1 MTQSRFASFV
11 AGLLAIAAAHG
22 AAFGAGQV
30 QFVSGS
36 VKIVSAAG
44 SESVP
49 AKGARVAEGDSVATG
64 QDSMAQI
71 KMRDGATLVVQSN
84 TLATVEVFRY
94 AGVEDGNERF
104 VLRIHRGGIRGITG
118 AVGRTNKQNYRLE
131 TPIAQMGVRGTDHES
146 YFFPASASADPAAP
160 RPGAY
165 NKVNVGGMYL
175 RTTAGE
181 VAVQPN
187 QVAYVA
193 SADGVPGLL
202 PNMPEFFHRAAGV
215 RVSGRPAPEG
225 MPAFVIAGNG
235 EPGVIQTVQFGGGLS
250 LSDPGS
256 LPAPGP
262 GASATVVAYVEPVG
276 GADFGRSGTNLS
288 ISPNGSALVDTGND
302 APLGVNWGSWQGPV
316 TVSGNP
322 TAGWAHFA
330 SAASSTSPAQL
341 AAMPATLV
349 SATYSYAG
357 GPAPTNQT
365 GVQGTVNAL
374 AATVNFSSQ
383 TITNYA
389 LNATV
394 DGRTWAAT
402 GNGSFSQ
409 FAGSSG
415 INLNGS
421 CNTCSGGGGPA
432 GANGQAHGVFVGN
445 TAQGMLTSFGL
456 KSAQHAVSGAALL
469 KR

>member
-1 MTQSRFASFV
+1 MISERLASFI
-11 AGLLAIAAAHG
+11 AGLLALAAAHG

-44 SESVP
+44 SESIPV
-49 AKGARVAEGDSVATG
+49 KGTRIAEGDSVATG
-64 QDSMAQI
+64 HDSMAQV

-84 TLATVEVFRY
+84 TLATVEIFRY

-146 YFFPASASADPAAP
+146 YFFPASTSAGPSAP

-181 VAVQPN
+181 VQVQPN

-215 RVSGRPAPEG
+215 RRAGVRVPELPWAEFPG
-225 MPAFVIAGNG
+225 TGHGVTQSVRVAGS
-235 EPGVIQTVQFGGGLS
+235 IS

-256 LPAPGP
+256 LPSLGPGP
-262 GASATVVAYVEPVG
+262 AASAVAYVEPVG
-276 GADFGRSGTNLS
+276 AADFGRSGINLAV
-288 ISPNGSALVDTGND
+288 SPNGSALVDTGTD
-302 APLGVNWGSWQGPV
+302 ATLGVNWGSWQGPV

-330 SAASSTSPAQL
+330 SATSSTSPAQL

-374 AATVNFSSQ
+374 AATVNFSTQ
-383 TITNYA
+383 TITNYT
-389 LNATV
+389 LNAMV
-394 DGRTWAAT
+394 DGKTWAAT

-421 CNTCSGGGGPA
+421 CNACSGGGGAA

-445 TAQGMLTSFGL
+445 TAQGVLTSFGL